1 MKILFVMDE
10 YFAANNGLSI
20 SSQRFAA
27 ELRALGHDVRVLAGD
42 RSGTPDFPLP
52 EYRMPVFDG
61 LIKHQGMSFAEAD
74 RAAKLIPEELGMT
87 LSKAFEIEKRLQEL
101 SDEDVRYAKLFEY
114 ARLLEGMNRQPGMH
128 AAGVVIGDKPLWE

>member
-52 EYRMPVFDG
+52 EYRMIASRSASVCR
-61 LIKHQGMSFAEAD
+61 SA
-74 RAAKLIPEELGMT
+74 
-87 LSKAFEIEKRLQEL
+87 S
-101 SDEDVRYAKLFEY
+101 
-114 ARLLEGMNRQPGMH
+114 
-128 AAGVVIGDKPLWE
+128 